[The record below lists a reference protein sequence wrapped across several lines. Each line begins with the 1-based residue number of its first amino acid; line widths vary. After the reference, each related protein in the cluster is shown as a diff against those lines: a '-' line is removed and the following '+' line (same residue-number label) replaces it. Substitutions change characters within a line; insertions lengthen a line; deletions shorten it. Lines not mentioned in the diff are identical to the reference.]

1 MSKDEDEMDFWL
13 DNSEVKESDI
23 SDDSDIPLP
32 EAPAVPSPKATTP
45 KRTDITV
52 RAPKE
57 KISPIKTRHA
67 MHELKIDSDDS
78 SDPIDI
84 GTNIYK
90 SNTRPETSI
99 ESQSISFVT
108 DHLRA
113 ELEQLKREREEPAY
127 KPKRVPI
134 VEEIHDQLQPGAK
147 TIIFR
152 CDEDDFHER
161 YVLSPGMEFQQLFN
175 LIPDKYFGYD
185 IILDGLKI
193 PKDEVLVEII
203 EDFSEVVLKKPTEKL
218 PDKSLSG
225 KKKLAFVLPDGEK
238 KKVAL
243 DPKMTFADALIKLE
257 LPKARLMFDGETINL
272 NQRIID
278 NRDIE
283 DGDQLDVVM

>member
-32 EAPAVPSPKATTP
+32 EAPSVPSPKATTP